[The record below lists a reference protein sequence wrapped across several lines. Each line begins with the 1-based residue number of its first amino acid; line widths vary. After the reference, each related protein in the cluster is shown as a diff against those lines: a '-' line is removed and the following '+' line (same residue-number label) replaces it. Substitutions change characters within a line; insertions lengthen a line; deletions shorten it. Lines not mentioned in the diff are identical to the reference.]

1 MEGLLSTGPTPSS
14 LVTTCNKPSPS
25 IWSCFMSYASTS
37 RFHDWLVSFSTHSSA
52 CYCVKSSSIL
62 NKIAPN
68 IGPSKGAWILFWTTF
83 QYVWIE
89 PNLMVECVASYQMD
103 RLFDC
108 IIKPATG
115 IFVLFVWKWKNKN
128 TQQYNLHTYWVC
140 MYVRLRV
147 SPWILKHCGQILC
160 SSYSN
165 TKRLGFFS
173 LFLFI
178 VHNLDMFD
186 DFVHCLYLF

>member
-68 IGPSKGAWILFWTTF
+68 IGPSKGAWILFWKTF

-89 PNLMVECVASYQMD
+89 PNLMVECVAFYQMD

-128 TQQYNLHTYWVC
+128 TQQYNLQIRHKKYCPIGYVC
-140 MYVRLRV
+140 TSGSGY
-147 SPWILKHCGQILC
+147 PP
-160 SSYSN
+160 
-165 TKRLGFFS
+165 GFWN
-173 LFLFI
+173 I
-178 VHNLDMFD
+178 VVKYCVPHIATLSG
-186 DFVHCLYLF
+186 